1 MSYKQKTYRVRG
13 AEGILSDLNRLP
25 ARYKQSVRR
34 VFLADGNAL
43 AMPTTELVETLHVLK
58 AHLPSL
64 ERVGVYGYAKDVRSK
79 SIADLISI
87 RNAGLG
93 IVYLGLETGDDALLR
108 WACKGIDSEE
118 NTKACLKIKHAA
130 IPLSLTIILGL
141 GGLGGSLS
149 HAQKTSKV
157 LNDIDPDYVGALTLM
172 APPGTRIFEM
182 VQSGTFVP
190 MKPMDILKEL
200 RLLVENLSL
209 SDCIFRTNHAS
220 NYLALGGLL
229 PDDKDR
235 ILSTIDHVIASDDE
249 SNLRPSYSRGL

>member
-1 MSYKQKTYRVRG
+1 MST
-13 AEGILSDLNRLP
+13 P
-25 ARYKQSVRR
+25 
-34 VFLADGNAL
+34 
-43 AMPTTELVETLHVLK
+43 ELVETLDVLK

-79 SIADLISI
+79 SVADLVSIS
-87 RNAGLG
+87 NAGLG

-108 WACKGIDSEE
+108 WACKGIESDE
-118 NTKACLKIKHAA
+118 NISACSKIKEAA

-141 GGLGGSLS
+141 GGLERSVI
-149 HAQKTSKV
+149 HAQETAKV
-157 LNDIDPDYVGALTLM
+157 LNNIDPDYVGALTLM
-172 APPGTRIFEM
+172 TPPGTRIFEM
-182 VQSGTFVP
+182 VKSGKFVP

-200 RLLVENLSL
+200 RLLIENLNL
-209 SDCIFRTNHAS
+209 SSCIFRTNHAS

-249 SNLRPSYSRGL
+249 SSLRPSYSRGL